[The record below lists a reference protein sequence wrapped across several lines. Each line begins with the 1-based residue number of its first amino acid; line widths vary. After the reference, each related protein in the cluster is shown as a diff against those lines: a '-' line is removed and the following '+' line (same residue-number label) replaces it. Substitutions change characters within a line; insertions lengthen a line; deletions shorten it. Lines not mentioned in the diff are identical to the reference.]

1 MHCQNFLNMQ
11 GGFSNYNLLE
21 TCIQEAAFLENFKIA
36 KVTPVFKIGAQQT
49 MKTLGQYLFYP
60 CP

>member
-1 MHCQNFLNMQ
+1 M
-11 GGFSNYNLLE
+11 
-21 TCIQEAAFLENFKIA
+21 CIQEAAFLENFKIA